1 MSMRVRAA
9 LPLFVG
15 AVVLLLHLPVL
26 VLVGFS
32 FNRSRFSATWT
43 GFTLEWY
50 RRLLEREDLLRALGR
65 SLFVGVAATVIATVA
80 GTLLALALGRYG
92 LRGRRAVEALLYAP
106 VVTPEIVVGVSLL
119 MFFALVG
126 LPLGLGSIVLAHAT
140 FCLPFVVIVML
151 ARLAGMDRSLEEAA
165 MALGANQ
172 LSAFRRVTLPQ
183 LAPGI
188 LAAALLAFTL
198 SFDDFVI
205 TSFVAGPGSSTL
217 PMVVYSMVRR
227 NVDPTVNAI
236 SAIIVG
242 VTTSLVLVAQ
252 RVNRP
257 AEVVD
262 ERE

>member
-126 LPLGLGSIVLAHAT
+126 LPLGLGSIVVAHAT

-165 MALGANQ
+165 MALGANE

>member
-65 SLFVGVAATVIATVA
+65 SLLVGVAATVIATVA

-165 MALGANQ
+165 MALGANE

>member
-140 FCLPFVVIVML
+140 FCLPFVVILML

-165 MALGANQ
+165 MALGANE